1 MKEDIFNKMKNDLM
15 KMLDLEFNSLI
26 NTENDKKDILIVK
39 NILHQYTFS
48 NRLQQKGRLSRTIID
63 SLNLSYQL
71 GDLFIKFDQNI
82 S

>member
-26 NTENDKKDILIVK
+26 SKENDKKDILIIK

-48 NRLQQKGRLSRTIID
+48 NRLQQKGRLSRAIID
-63 SLNLSYQL
+63 SLSLSYQL